1 MQSTLSIQVLFGNL
15 LEKKE
20 IDFFGSHAWTADS
33 EKQFIS
39 KIQELFS
46 LVRDHA
52 SNVDLQFKIETKDI
66 SELLFLLN
74 KKKNKSIEINP
85 IKLSLREIEILGLI
99 MQGLTNV
106 MIAEKLFISYETVKT
121 HRKNILEKTGSKNT
135 AYLINYYHQ
144 TFFEK

>member
-1 MQSTLSIQVLFGNL
+1 MQTTLSIHVLYGNL

-20 IDFFGSHAWTADS
+20 IDFFGSHEWTIES
-33 EKQFIS
+33 EKQFIL
-39 KIQELFS
+39 KIQELFG

-52 SNVDLQFKIETKDI
+52 STVDLQFIVETNDI
-66 SELLFLLN
+66 SHVSFYLN
-74 KKKNKSIEINP
+74 KKKNKNVEISP
-85 IKLSLREIEILGLI
+85 IKLSLREIEVLGLI
-99 MQGLTNV
+99 MQGLTNN

-135 AYLINYYHQ
+135 ACLINYYHQ

>member
-1 MQSTLSIQVLFGNL
+1 MQNTLSIQVLFGNL

-20 IDFFGSHAWTADS
+20 IDFFGAHEWNPDS
-33 EKQFIS
+33 EKQFIL
-39 KIQELFS
+39 KIQELFT

-52 SNVDLQFKIETKDI
+52 SNVDLQFKIETRDI
-66 SELLFLLN
+66 SELSFLLN
-74 KKKNKSIEINP
+74 KKKNRKIEINP
-85 IKLSLREIEILGLI
+85 TKLSLREIEILGLI

-135 AYLINYYHQ
+135 ACLINYYHQ